1 MVLWSC
7 DSQQAL
13 RVFRSKRKIGKV
25 RKKILVWFGF
35 AVGPNEKILVSS
47 EVLKKVDNFRA
58 LVGAKN
64 DEVSAVRLRDNS
76 ISVC

>member
-1 MVLWSC
+1 M
-7 DSQQAL
+7 
-13 RVFRSKRKIGKV
+13 
-25 RKKILVWFGF
+25 
-35 AVGPNEKILVSS
+35 GPNEKILVSS